1 MSKSKHAT
9 LFREEI
15 LTKINYRLK
24 VSVLNLKFKILT
36 KEAQLQ
42 IMLFKI
48 KCQNHQSCQS
58 KEEVYILMM
67 TKAVRTPS
75 HIQLT
80 YKNFVNVI

>member
-48 KCQNHQSCQS
+48 KGHNNQSCQS

-67 TKAVRTPS
+67 T
-75 HIQLT
+75 
-80 YKNFVNVI
+80 